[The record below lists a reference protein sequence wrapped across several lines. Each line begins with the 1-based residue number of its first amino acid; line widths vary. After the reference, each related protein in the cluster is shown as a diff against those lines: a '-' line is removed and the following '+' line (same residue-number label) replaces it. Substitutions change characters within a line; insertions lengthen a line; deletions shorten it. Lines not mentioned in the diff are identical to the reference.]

1 MATKRLRKTG
11 QQVVVYLDEHDQTLL
26 DRVTQV
32 TGLPKTEVFRQ
43 GLRRLADD
51 KLAPSKPGSS
61 LAHLI
66 ASARDDDLPADVAE
80 RHDAYLYDGGY
91 SSRRASS

>member
-1 MATKRLRKTG
+1 MTTKRLRRPG
-11 QQVVVYLDEHDQTLL
+11 QQVVVYLDERDRALL
-26 DRVTQV
+26 DRVTEL

-51 KLAPSKPGSS
+51 KLAPSRPGSS

-66 ASARDDDLPADVAE
+66 ASARDDDLPADVAG

>member
-1 MATKRLRKTG
+1 VTTKRLRRPG
-11 QQVVVYLDEHDQTLL
+11 QQVVVYLDERDQALL
-26 DRVTQV
+26 DRVTEV

-51 KLAPSKPGSS
+51 KLAPSRPGSS

-66 ASARDDDLPADVAE
+66 ASAREDDLPADVAA